1 MNLTPMFIV
10 KNSFLKIFCQILGCF
25 SIGILTPLT
34 FSFPLHAAEEIY
46 FVYDSI
52 EESLKVSS
60 LETFAKD
67 GTIDENLAFY
77 LNIAGV
83 NEAEKALFRKVL
95 TQKIDVE
102 PVVLS
107 RLLKTDEGEL
117 LLEFFGRIINIQ
129 GGRNGKLALRGAIVT
144 AAFDDRGLTLL
155 NFLRH
160 YSKCSRI

>member
-1 MNLTPMFIV
+1 M
-10 KNSFLKIFCQILGCF
+10 
-25 SIGILTPLT
+25 
-34 FSFPLHAAEEIY
+34 Y

-60 LETFAKD
+60 LETFAQD

-107 RLLKTDEGEL
+107 RLLKTDEGER
-117 LLEFFGRIINIQ
+117 LLEFFGRIINILSSIQ
-129 GGRNGKLALRGAIVT
+129 
-144 AAFDDRGLTLL
+144 
-155 NFLRH
+155 
-160 YSKCSRI
+160 YCSVKNQN